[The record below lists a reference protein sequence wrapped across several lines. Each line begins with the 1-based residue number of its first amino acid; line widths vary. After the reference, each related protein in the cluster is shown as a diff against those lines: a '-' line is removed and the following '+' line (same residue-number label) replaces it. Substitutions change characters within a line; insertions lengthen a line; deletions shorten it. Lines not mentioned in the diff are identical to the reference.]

1 MLLYCVPCNEE
12 FYSLTSSQIT
22 MTNLDFEYYSN
33 SSCEPC
39 PYGALC
45 KNEIKS
51 KANFWGEI
59 YTQRLF
65 MYLCT
70 EGYCC
75 QNLTCDTYNQCANN
89 RAGKLCG
96 RCEDGYSE
104 ALFSTQCIKNEDCT
118 YAYTFW
124 VIIALYGF
132 LYVLFFVLEE
142 EWQMLLSN
150 IVMWLKHKIHI
161 FRVKYAIFK
170 SNATVSVQKD
180 NDDVGAYMSIFMY
193 YIQIPSLLRVSIIYE
208 NERG

>member
-1 MLLYCVPCNEE
+1 MESLTSTVDLSEDRKAVETMLLYCVPCNEE
-12 FYSLTSSQIT
+12 FYSPTSSQIT

-59 YTQRLF
+59 YNQRLF
-65 MYLCT
+65 MYLCP

-104 ALFSTQCIKNEDCT
+104 ALFSTQCIKNEDST

-132 LYVLFFVLEE
+132 LYVLFFG
-142 EWQMLLSN
+142 
-150 IVMWLKHKIHI
+150 
-161 FRVKYAIFK
+161 FRRRMADVVIKYCYVVK
-170 SNATVSVQKD
+170 TQD
-180 NDDVGAYMSIFMY
+180 T
-193 YIQIPSLLRVSIIYE
+193 YISC
-208 NERG
+208 